1 MNTPTPT
8 PTHSSSTA
16 TTVTLL
22 STDETL
28 AAENGLSDRAALPS
42 ADANDTPKTE
52 GGPPGLLPP
61 ARVMLEAPARSAG
74 ETTQRSVSRR
84 TRHLRKVRVILAELL
99 RLEPEEIE
107 ADSDLS
113 ADLGADSL
121 DLAELVMA
129 LEEEFETSMTDAE
142 AEDIQTVEDILSWL
156 DDNVE
161 D

>member
-8 PTHSSSTA
+8 PAPGPTHSSSTA

-28 AAENGLSDRAALPS
+28 AAETGLADRAALPRAV
-42 ADANDTPKTE
+42 ADDTATTE
-52 GGPPGLLPP
+52 GGPPA
-61 ARVMLEAPARSAG
+61 ARVSQQAPARSPADA
-74 ETTQRSVSRR
+74 TQRSVSRR

-107 ADSDLS
+107 VDSDLS

-129 LEEEFETSMTDAE
+129 LEEEFETSMMDAE
-142 AEDIQTVEDILSWL
+142 AEEIQTVEDILSWL